1 MLSINASIFL
11 LSASKMLQVCVAL
24 ATCYLLNVTCYI
36 LKCCMQELFW
46 NYDCHAAFTF
56 FVRAFCMFFHGA
68 KKMTWVLILLQN
80 VAVEPSIFLDD
91 DMQNVAHEE
100 EDDGID
106 LNDTLGHDSDDS
118 LQLNTDGAAPK
129 HCNARVAGDN
139 ANGNAATLV
148 DEPDED
154 ISSQP
159 VVPFVG
165 MVFDNVEE
173 AQRVYNEYAS
183 KMGFGTRIVTSKHS
197 RKNSLEQ
204 KRILIY
210 RVFEC
215 IHSRKDPS
223 KNVGG
228 SISDGATR
236 NQSDDVDMS
245 YASNKKSPS
254 KQAGIY
260 MDVSDKRRRNRL
272 ERYDCKAHMGVN
284 LKDGS
289 WVVTVFEADHTHQLM
304 LQRGRRRFCR
314 SHRKIPD
321 ADMQYI
327 TSLHYRN
334 ISTANMMG
342 LLGDARCCDPRSLP
356 YVKTDVTNARAKL
369 RRGLSERDLEL
380 TIEYFERRQVEN
392 PNFFFSKLEEDGA
405 VRALFWVDGRT
416 RALYPKYKDCVFFDT
431 TFCTNRYNLPFA
443 PIVGIN
449 NHTHTVCLGCALLPD
464 ETIETFKWVFQQWML
479 AMNNEHPL
487 NIMTDQD
494 QAMATAISMV
504 FPDSTHRCCKWHVFR
519 VARTKLGKMLGK
531 DEPFAEAFYGCIN
544 DSDTVEEFEE
554 RWKQMVELFGVADK
568 KHLKNMWNSRETWA
582 PVYFRNKFFPFT
594 GTTGRSEGLNSYFK
608 TLNHHGDSV
617 WTFVQ
622 QFELCQE
629 LMLDREDNAGF
640 INEATRPPL
649 WGK

>member
-1 MLSINASIFL
+1 MFGVFL
-11 LSASKMLQVCVAL
+11 
-24 ATCYLLNVTCYI
+24 
-36 LKCCMQELFW
+36 
-46 NYDCHAAFTF
+46 
-56 FVRAFCMFFHGA
+56 HGFLM
-68 KKMTWVLILLQN
+68 KQKNKRLTWVLILLQN
-80 VAVEPSIFLDD
+80 VALEPSIFVDD
-91 DMQNVAHEE
+91 DLQNAAEQEE
-100 EDDGID
+100 LDGLD
-106 LNDTLGHDSDDS
+106 LNDPAGSNSEDILQQNTGDPAHVNAQFLG
-118 LQLNTDGAAPK
+118 N
-129 HCNARVAGDN
+129 NAK
-139 ANGNAATLV
+139 GNASALV

-159 VVPFVG
+159 IVPFVG

-173 AQRVYNEYAS
+173 AQRVYNDYAM

-197 RKNSLEQ
+197 RIRGSGEKG
-204 KRILIY
+204 ILIY

-215 IHSRKDPS
+215 IHSRKNPS
-223 KNVGG
+223 KNASG
-228 SISDGATR
+228 SISDCAAT
-236 NQSDDVDMS
+236 NQSDDADMS
-245 YASNKKSPS
+245 YASNKKPAS

-260 MDVSDKRRRNRL
+260 IDVSDKRRRNRL
-272 ERYDCKAHMGVN
+272 ERYDCKAHMGVT
-284 LKDGS
+284 LRDGT
-289 WVVTVFEADHTHQLM
+289 WVVTVFEAEHTHRLM

-321 ADMQYI
+321 ADLQYI

-356 YVKTDVTNARAKL
+356 YVKADVTNARANL
-369 RRGLSERDLEL
+369 RKGLSEHDLEL
-380 TIEYFERRQVEN
+380 TIEYFKRRQVEN

-544 DSDTVEEFEE
+544 GSDTVEEFEE
-554 RWKQMVELFGVADK
+554 RWQQMVELFGVADK
-568 KHLKNMWNSRETWA
+568 KHLKNMWNTREMWA
-582 PVYFRNKFFPFT
+582 PVYFRHKFFPFT

-640 INEATRPPL
+640 INDMTRPPL